1 MVTQRQLRCL
11 PKDSV
16 DLIYW
21 LFRVCFSRPGRV
33 RKYFCSFPAGP
44 SLKALLQLPGRA
56 NRKGAQR
63 NVGAETRCAFECYV
77 RASPSAKWAE
87 SSRVRMNSRSY
98 GLRSRPAPVL
108 KGTPPLDDIKA
119 QCRVMSAIIVNTVFS
134 PQKGP
139 PFVLTAF
146 NVRLFL
152 FGFNCCQTRA
162 CHVRHSFGLCAIL
175 ETSQSM

>member
-21 LFRVCFSRPGRV
+21 LLRVWFSRPGRV

-87 SSRVRMNSRSY
+87 SSRVRMNSRIGTLVY
-98 GLRSRPAPVL
+98 TFLTFTTGPCVKGYPA
-108 KGTPPLDDIKA
+108 A
-119 QCRVMSAIIVNTVFS
+119 R
-134 PQKGP
+134 
-139 PFVLTAF
+139 
-146 NVRLFL
+146 
-152 FGFNCCQTRA
+152 
-162 CHVRHSFGLCAIL
+162 
-175 ETSQSM
+175 